1 MAAGGILGKRFQMQ
15 HEEKAGGGLVS
26 KRKADVVVALILA
39 GAGVLVI
46 IDSLRLGMGWAAD
59 GPQSGYFPF
68 YIGLLLVVTS
78 LGTIGVTLFGRD
90 QSRGVFVERA
100 QFRDVLK
107 VLVPTA
113 VFVALIGFIGIYVA
127 SALFIGAFMRWLG
140 RFRWRTIIIVA
151 VSVPFALFLLFE
163 IWFLV
168 PLPKGP
174 LEDFLGY

>member
-1 MAAGGILGKRFQMQ
+1 MQ
-15 HEEKAGGGLVS
+15 HEEEAGDGWVS
-26 KRKADVVVALILA
+26 KRAADIVVALIM
-39 GAGVLVI
+39 AGVGAVVI

-68 YIGLLLVVTS
+68 YMGVILIVSS

-90 QSRGVFVERA
+90 KSRGAFVERT

-107 VLVPTA
+107 VLVPAA
-113 VFVALIGFIGIYVA
+113 VYVALIGFIGIYVA
-127 SALFIGAFMRWLG
+127 SALFIGVFMRWLG
-140 RFRWRTIIIVA
+140 RFRWRTIVLVGVA
-151 VSVPFALFLLFE
+151 VPFALFLLFE

-174 LEDFLGY
+174 LENFLGY

>member
-1 MAAGGILGKRFQMQ
+1 M
-15 HEEKAGGGLVS
+15 S
-26 KRKADVVVALILA
+26 KRKADIIVALILA
-39 GAGVLVI
+39 AVGALVI
-46 IDSLRLGMGWAAD
+46 IDSLRLGIGWAAD

-68 YIGLLLVVTS
+68 YIGLLLVVAS
-78 LGTIGVTLFGRD
+78 LGTISVTLFGRD
-90 QSRGVFVERA
+90 QGRGAFVERT

-107 VLVPTA
+107 VLVPAA
-113 VFVALIGFIGIYVA
+113 VFVALIGYIGIYVA

-140 RFRWRTIIIVA
+140 RFRWRTIAVVSVA
-151 VSVPFALFLLFE
+151 VPIALFLLFE

>member
-1 MAAGGILGKRFQMQ
+1 MQ
-15 HEEKAGGGLVS
+15 HEEEEASDGVAS
-26 KRKADVVVALILA
+26 KRRVDIIVAMILA
-39 GAGVLVI
+39 GAGALVI

-68 YIGLLLVVTS
+68 YIGLLLVVAS
-78 LGTIGVTLFGRD
+78 LGTICVALFGRK
-90 QSRGVFVERA
+90 QGRGAFVERA

-107 VLVPTA
+107 VLLPAA
-113 VFVALIGFIGIYVA
+113 VFVALIGVIGIYVA

-140 RFRWRTIIIVA
+140 RFRWRTIVIVGVA
-151 VSVPFALFLLFE
+151 VPFALFLLFE

-174 LEDFLGY
+174 LEDLLGY